1 MLNLDTMKEVKI
13 RLLESTGD
21 PLFWATCELYVES
34 FPRDERGPL
43 AHFAATISDGSGD
56 GNSRTHVAVAEVDG
70 ELAGFRYFSYHPDAG
85 LGFFVFLAVD
95 ERFRK
100 QGIGTALL
108 EFGREICL
116 KDAQEMGGELDAI
129 IFECER
135 PELAATP
142 AEKEYR
148 ENRLRYFANR
158 GGILLSKDHVQPA
171 LGAGRSPV
179 SLYLFCY
186 DVSKKRSHEEILI
199 STYRHLYGHPPES
212 EFELR
217 ALASFRSLWPSGVAS
232 RWEG

>member
-13 RLLESTGD
+13 RLLESTDD

-56 GNSRTHVAVAEVDG
+56 DKSRTHVAVAEVDG
-70 ELAGFRYFSYHPDAG
+70 ELAGFRYFSYHPVAG

-95 ERFRK
+95 VRFRK

-116 KDAQEMGGELDAI
+116 RDAHEMGGELDAI

-135 PELAATP
+135 PELSATP
-142 AEKEYR
+142 AEMDFR

-179 SLYLFCY
+179 PLYLFCY
-186 DVSKKRSHEEILI
+186 DISKKRSHEEILI
-199 STYRHLYGHPPES
+199 STYRHLYGHAPES
-212 EFELR
+212 KYELS
-217 ALASFRSLWPSGVAS
+217 ALVSFRSLWPSGVAS

>member
-13 RLLESTGD
+13 RLLESTDD
-21 PLFWATCELYVES
+21 PLFWTTCELYVES

-43 AHFAATISDGSGD
+43 GHFAAMISGGD
-56 GNSRTHVAVAEVDG
+56 GDDSSRSHVAIADVDG

-100 QGIGTALL
+100 LGIGTALL
-108 EFGREICL
+108 DFGKEICL
-116 KDAQEMGGELDAI
+116 NDAQEMGGELDAI

-135 PELAATP
+135 PELARTP
-142 AEKEYR
+142 DERDFREK
-148 ENRLRYFANR
+148 RLRYFANR
-158 GGILLSKDHVQPA
+158 GGILLSKEHVQPA
-171 LGAGRSPV
+171 LGAGRNPV
-179 SLYLFCY
+179 PLYLFCY
-186 DVSKKRSHEEILI
+186 DISNKRSHEEILI
-199 STYRHLYGHPPES
+199 STYRHLYGHAPES
-212 EFELR
+212 EYELS